1 MSAVSAQQVRIER
14 VDPLELDHETAER
27 LAANTNALMAADHP
41 QGAPATAA
49 TITAQA
55 RYSTENRPYDGLWLA
70 SVGDE
75 VIGHGSLELSSWS
88 NAHVGMVFCVVHPAH
103 RDRGVGR
110 QLLDVQAAAARD
122 AGRSMLMT
130 FAMRDTP
137 TDRFLTAN
145 GFEIGQLT
153 TQRRIEPHRLD
164 YAAIEAL
171 AGEAAAVATDYE
183 LVRLDGPAPDEWL
196 PELRTLAEA
205 INDAPL
211 DDAELEADVF
221 PLERL
226 RAYEDA
232 LAARG
237 QHVYRLMARHRTTGE
252 WAGHS
257 ILCVDELRP
266 GVAFQ
271 EDTSVLRAHRGNRL
285 GLLLKA
291 TMLLWMREQEPGLT
305 SIDTWNAD
313 TNSHMI
319 AVNERLGAFVLNRGC
334 LLQRRLVE

>member
-1 MSAVSAQQVRIER
+1 MER
-14 VDPLELDHETAER
+14 VDPLALDNETAER
-27 LAANTNALMAADHP
+27 LAANANALMAADNP
-41 QGAPATAA
+41 RGTPATAA
-49 TITAQA
+49 TITVHA
-55 RYSTENRPYDGLWLA
+55 RYSTENRPYDGMWLA
-70 SVGDE
+70 RDRDD
-75 VIGHGSLELSSWS
+75 VIGHSSLELSTWS
-88 NAHVGMVFCVVHPAH
+88 NTHMGMVFCVVHPAH
-103 RDRGVGR
+103 RGRGVGR
-110 QLLDVQAAAARD
+110 QLLDVQAAAASD
-122 AGRSMLMT
+122 ADRSMLMT

-137 TDRFLTAN
+137 TERFLAAN
-145 GFEIGQLT
+145 GFEVGQLN
-153 TQRRIEPHRLD
+153 TQRRIEPPRLD

-183 LVRLDGPAPDEWL
+183 LVRLDGPAPEEWL
-196 PELRTLAEA
+196 PELRTLTEA

-211 DDAELEADVF
+211 DDADLEPDVF

-226 RAYEDA
+226 RAYDDA

-237 QHVYRLMARHRTTGE
+237 QHVYRLMARHRTTGD
-252 WAGHS
+252 WAGRTT
-257 ILCVDELRP
+257 LCVDKLRP

-291 TMLLWMREQEPGLT
+291 TMLLWMQEQEPGLT

-319 AVNERLGAFVLNRGC
+319 AVNERLGAFVLNRGY
-334 LLQRRLVE
+334 LLQRRLPA